1 MEAYSRIGSDEIFSM
16 RSHLAFQWLLLTFSG
31 SDTLRM
37 GVTSVVVFMN
47 RLTMIG
53 EPSEFERIYAEIG
66 KIMSARPGLIR
77 FRLVRSTK
85 EADVY
90 FNIAEWESEKAFQD
104 ALKTPE
110 FRAQFEQLL
119 PIIKGDPHVCEVVQE
134 GLPAVHA

>member
-1 MEAYSRIGSDEIFSM
+1 MEADSRIGRDQNCSM
-16 RSHLAFQWLLLTFSG
+16 LSHLSFQWPGLAFSVF
-31 SDTLRM
+31 DTVPM
-37 GVTSVVVFMN
+37 GVTAVVVFMN

-53 EPSEFERIYAEIG
+53 EPAEFERIYAEIG

-90 FNIAEWESEKAFQD
+90 FNIAEWESQEAFQD
-104 ALKTPE
+104 ALQTPE